1 MKDEPKILAVDD
13 DETNLRI
20 LDGMLIPMGYKVLR
34 AHDGVEA
41 ISIANSSEI
50 DLILLDVMM
59 PKMDGFET
67 TKILKTSDKTKFI
80 PIVMV
85 TALNEVYHRVKALE
99 AGADDFLTKPV
110 EISELRARVKSLI
123 KVKAYNDFMVDSK
136 NFLEEEV
143 RKKTIELKE
152 AYEKIKESSLES
164 IYLLSKVCEY
174 RDEDTGAHIL
184 RMSHYAA
191 IIAQKMGQKPE
202 FVNNLLYST
211 PMHDIGKIGIPD
223 RILLKHGKLDA
234 EEFEIMKLHTV
245 FGEKILQN
253 SRTEL
258 MQIAQKIAI
267 SHHEKW
273 DGSGYPYRLKGEA
286 IPIEG
291 QITAIADVFDALTSK
306 RPYKEPLAIEKSIE
320 IIRES
325 SNSHF
330 SPSVV
335 DAFFMALDEIL
346 KVKKQY
352 YDNGESILFYLSND
366 TSKGIIKLSPFRRI
380 TRET

>member
-366 TSKGIIKLSPFRRI
+366 TSKGIIK
-380 TRET
+380 